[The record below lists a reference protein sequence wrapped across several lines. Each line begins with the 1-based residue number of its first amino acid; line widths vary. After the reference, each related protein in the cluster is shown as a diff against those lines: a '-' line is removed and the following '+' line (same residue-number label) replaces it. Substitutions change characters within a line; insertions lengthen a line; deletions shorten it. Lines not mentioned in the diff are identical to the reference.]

1 MSSLPT
7 NQFTYN
13 NFDPNYRASSNQ
25 DILALNPGQ
34 TETLFEQE
42 RKNSLFEPKPP
53 KLSPLIQMM
62 ERDEN
67 AREANQI
74 IRQQQFEKHNNLPS
88 FYYTDLMKME
98 ADSFSKMIENH
109 SAFLDD
115 ELNTDSKIVNDFKAY
130 QAIMLEG
137 NLQIVDKPRSKASLS
152 NEMLVPIEWKKYGT
166 NIRKESQGVA
176 KEGASI
182 ILCK

>member
-53 KLSPLIQMM
+53 KLSPLIQM
-62 ERDEN
+62 
-67 AREANQI
+67 
-74 IRQQQFEKHNNLPS
+74 H
-88 FYYTDLMKME
+88 T
-98 ADSFSKMIENH
+98 
-109 SAFLDD
+109 
-115 ELNTDSKIVNDFKAY
+115 
-130 QAIMLEG
+130 
-137 NLQIVDKPRSKASLS
+137 
-152 NEMLVPIEWKKYGT
+152 W
-166 NIRKESQGVA
+166 
-176 KEGASI
+176 
-182 ILCK
+182 